1 MIGLKLAK
9 TINDY
14 TCETLGKEIGV
25 TRSLV
30 SAWENNLKPIPKK
43 RIKQLAKLFDV
54 SEEFITTDFS
64 KGELKSMFSLRYPS
78 NEELL
83 EIIRKEFPKA
93 DAICE
98 EKLVFLVGNGAFERL
113 KDAGHIK
120 LCGEIGGKKLYAI

>member
-1 MIGLKLAK
+1 MTGLKLAK

-54 SEEFITTDFS
+54 SEEFITTNFS
-64 KGELKSMFSLRYPS
+64 KGELKTMLSLRHPS
-78 NEELL
+78 NEEVL
-83 EIIRKEFPKA
+83 EVIKKEFPKA
-93 DAICE
+93 DAIYE
-98 EKLVFLVGNGAFERL
+98 DKIVSLVGNGAFERL
-113 KDAGHIK
+113 KGAGCIEF
-120 LCGEIGGKKLYAI
+120 CGEIGGRKLYAV